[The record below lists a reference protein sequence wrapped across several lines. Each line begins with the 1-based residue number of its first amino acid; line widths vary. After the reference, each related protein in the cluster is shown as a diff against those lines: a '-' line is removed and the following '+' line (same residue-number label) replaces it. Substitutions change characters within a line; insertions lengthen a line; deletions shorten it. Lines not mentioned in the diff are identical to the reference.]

1 MRYAIYEG
9 NMERLRKK
17 IVRIQ
22 NKCAKYG
29 CEFRYEEVGEEFR
42 DYMDENGNEF
52 TLRFVLVEAEGRA
65 LVNGWRFVASIDATD
80 KGNII
85 NRACDIEVPERYYD
99 CDIVCEHCGNKRV
112 KYAFIVMNEETGE
125 FKMVGRNCLKDFTF
139 GMSAEGV
146 AKLYDGVDELIK
158 GEAVD
163 GCGYHDRYINR
174 EEFMRYAAETIRHF
188 GYAKNDPYS
197 AIRSTASRTEAYYG
211 VDHGWNFPG
220 DLREEYKGEM
230 LGCGF
235 DADRPENAELVKKAC
250 EWVLGHEDNSNYMH
264 NLKVACANDFI
275 SVSAT
280 GLLVSVFPTFDR
292 ELERQ
297 YRIRRE
303 AEAGKSSEWVG
314 EVGKRVTVK
323 FSATKL
329 LTSWETMYG
338 VTYVWKI
345 VGDDGNIYTWK
356 TGNSVP
362 DAGTITGTVKEHKE
376 FRGVKQTELTRCRV
390 A

>member
-17 IVRIQ
+17 ITTIQ

-29 CEFRYEEVGEEFR
+29 CEFHYEEVGEEFR
-42 DYMDENGNEF
+42 DFTDENGNEY
-52 TLRFVLVEAEGRA
+52 TLRFVLVEAEGKA
-65 LVNGWRFVASIDATD
+65 LVNGWKFVASLDDTP

-85 NRACDIEVPERYYD
+85 NRVGEIEVPEKYYD
-99 CDIVCEHCGNKRV
+99 CDVMCEHCGNKRV
-112 KYAFIVMNEETGE
+112 KYAYIVMNVETGE

-158 GEAVD
+158 GEAVS
-163 GCGYHDRYINR
+163 GCGYRDRYVNR

-197 AIRSTASRTEAYYG
+197 AIRSTASRTEDYYG
-211 VDHGWNFPG
+211 VDHGWNFYG
-220 DLREEYKGEM
+220 DTRKEYLAEM
-230 LGCGF
+230 KACGF
-235 DADRPENAELVKKAC
+235 DADRPENAEMVKGAV
-250 EWVLGHEDNSNYMH
+250 EWILAHEDNSNYMH
-264 NLKVACANDFI
+264 NLKVVCANDFMSI
-275 SVSAT
+275 GAT
-280 GLLVSVFPTFDR
+280 GLMVSVFPTYNR

-297 YRIRRE
+297 AEMRRE
-303 AEAGKSSEWVG
+303 AELGKLSEWVG
-314 EVGKRVTVK
+314 TVGKRVTVK
-323 FSATKL
+323 FSETVL

-338 VTYVWKI
+338 TTYVWKI

-362 DAGTITGTVKEHKE
+362 EAGTITGTVKEHKE
-376 FRGVKQTELTRCRV
+376 YRGVKQTELTRCRV

>member
-29 CEFRYEEVGEEFR
+29 CEFRFEEVGEEYR
-42 DYMDENGNEF
+42 DFTDKNGDEY
-52 TLRFVLVEAEGRA
+52 TLRFVLVEAEGHA
-65 LVNGWRFVASIDATD
+65 VVNGWKFVASLDHTA

-99 CDIVCEHCGNKRV
+99 CSPVCEHCGNERI
-112 KYAFIVMNEETGE
+112 KYAYIVMNVESGE
-125 FKMVGRNCLKDFTF
+125 FKMVGSSCLKDFTF
-139 GMSAEGV
+139 GMSAEAV
-146 AKLYDGVDELIK
+146 AKYMDGISELIQ
-158 GEAVD
+158 GEAVE

-174 EEFMRYAAETIRHF
+174 EEFMRYASETIRHF

-197 AIRSTASRTEAYYG
+197 AIRSTASRAESYFG

-220 DLREEYKGEM
+220 DLREEYEREM
-230 LGCGF
+230 MDCGF
-235 DADRPENAELVKKAC
+235 DASREENAELVKKAC
-250 EWVLGHEDNSNYMH
+250 EWVLAHEDNSNYMH
-264 NLKVACANDFI
+264 NLKVACANDY
-275 SVSAT
+275 VSIATT

-297 YRIRRE
+297 DRIRRE
-303 AEAGKSSEWVG
+303 AEAGASSEWVG
-314 EVGKRVTVK
+314 EVGKRVSVK
-323 FSATKL
+323 YSEIKL

-338 VTYVWKI
+338 MTYVWKI
-345 VGDDGNIYTWK
+345 VGDDGNIFTWK
-356 TGNSVP
+356 TGRGVP
-362 DAGTITGTVKEHKE
+362 EKGTITGTVKEHKE
-376 FRGVKQTELTRCRV
+376 YRGVKQTELTRCRV